1 MSTVHRSR
9 VRGIALILALIL
21 VGLVGAG
28 CGGKSSSDKPAE
40 LRVAYQDIPN
50 GALVVK
56 HNRWLEEKL
65 DIPVRWI
72 RFDSGA
78 SVNQAVQNRQ
88 VDVGLAGSTAIAAG
102 VPAQLQYKV
111 VWIHDVIGS
120 SEALAVRKGTGIS
133 SVKDLVGKRVAVPFG
148 STSHYALLAAI
159 TKAGIDLNKVT
170 ILDLE
175 PGDIVNAWQDSA
187 IDAAYVW
194 QPSLAKILADHGAV
208 LTDSAQ
214 LADRGVLTA
223 DLGFVSTELRDDF
236 PDVVQTW
243 AEQENRA
250 VEQIKSDPSTAAAA
264 IGAEL
269 GISAAEVESEMKGYQ
284 FLTAKE
290 QLSDSYFGTPENPGN
305 LVDQL
310 TRAAVFQHDYPQT
323 MKFTKE
329 KIYRAEPKAKDFI
342 DAIDTSFISKVGS

>member
-1 MSTVHRSR
+1 MIRGPRRR
-9 VRGIALILALIL
+9 VRGIALILSLIL
-21 VGLVGAG
+21 IGLAGAG
-28 CGGKSSSDKPAE
+28 CGGKSSSAKPAE
-40 LRVAYQDIPN
+40 LRVAYQEIPN

-65 DIPVRWI
+65 NIPVRWI

-102 VPAQLQYKV
+102 VPARLAYKV
-111 VWIHDVIGS
+111 VWIYDVIGS
-120 SEALAVRKGTGIS
+120 AEALAVRKGAGIS
-133 SVKDLVGKRVAVPFG
+133 TMKDLAGKRVAVPFG

-159 TKAGIDLNKVT
+159 TKAGLDPNRVT

-175 PGDIVNAWQDSA
+175 PGDIVNAWRDSA

-194 QPSLAKILADHGAV
+194 QPSLAKILADNGAV

-223 DLGFVSTELRDDF
+223 DLGFVSAELHDDF

-243 AEQENRA
+243 VEQENRA
-250 VEQIKSDPSTAAAA
+250 VEQLKSDPSTAATA

-269 GISAAEVESEMKGYQ
+269 GISATEVESEMKGYK
-284 FLTAKE
+284 FPTAQE
-290 QLSDSYFGTPENPGN
+290 QLSDSYFGPPGSPGN

-310 TRAAVFQHDYPQT
+310 TQAAVFQHDYPQT

-329 KIYRAEPKAKDFI
+329 KIYRAEPTLKDF
-342 DAIDTSFISKVGS
+342 ANAVDTSFLSRVGG